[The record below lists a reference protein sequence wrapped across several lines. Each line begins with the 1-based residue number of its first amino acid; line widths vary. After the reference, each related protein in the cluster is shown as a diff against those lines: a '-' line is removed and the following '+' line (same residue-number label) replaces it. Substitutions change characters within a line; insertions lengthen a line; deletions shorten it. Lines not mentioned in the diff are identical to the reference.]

1 MFGLKKQNA
10 MPEADESVEETQARL
25 NGAKSAPTP
34 RRKDQVAA
42 RQRPL
47 IASDRTQAKANDRQR
62 RAEQQD
68 RIRRGMATGEE
79 QFLLPR
85 DRGPQRRFARN
96 FADARTCIAEFFFP
110 IIILFFIVSIGLSP
124 LLGYQGQ
131 LATTFSM
138 YGVLL
143 LVAIDMFFT
152 WRALKKRLLTKFDSV
167 ERGVLWYGTFRTL
180 QLRFMRQPKPQ
191 VKRGT
196 KLE

>member
-1 MFGLKKQNA
+1 
-10 MPEADESVEETQARL
+10 MPAADESVEETQARL
-25 NGAKSAPTP
+25 SGAKSGPTP
-34 RRKDQVAA
+34 KRKDQVAA

-47 IASDRTQAKANDRQR
+47 IAADRTQAKVIDRQR
-62 RAEQQD
+62 RAEAQEK
-68 RIRRGMATGEE
+68 IRQGMATGEE
-79 QFLLPR
+79 RFLLPR

-96 FADARTCIAEFFFP
+96 FADARTCLAEFFFP

-124 LLGYQGQ
+124 LLGYTGQ

-138 YGVLL
+138 YGVI
-143 LVAIDMFFT
+143 LVIAVDMFIT
-152 WRALKKRLLTKFDSV
+152 WRALKKRLLAKFDSI

-196 KLE
+196 KLD